1 MLEKR
6 NTGRSGQGKETFG
19 LPGSPDTKRREG
31 TRAMMTSGMNS
42 SKEES
47 GRKKGHGPGRKEGE
61 NTRNIGMRDATGMMR
76 ETIGVMTTGTIGT
89 VDGTITGM

>member
-1 MLEKR
+1 MKD
-6 NTGRSGQGKETFG
+6 QGKETFG
-19 LPGSPDTKRREG
+19 LPGSPGTKRREG
-31 TRAMMTSGMNS
+31 MRAMMTSGMNS

-47 GRKKGHGPGRKEGE
+47 GRKKGHGPERKEEE